1 MMHCVDDQTARLME
15 IHNGPSLFRK
25 LESPSPHL
33 TEHLCIVKYVTI
45 ADSPASKIGR
55 PRSTRMH
62 AIICDA
68 VLELVSGGATLSS
81 LSLVSISR
89 DTGISRNSIYRRWKS
104 KEQLYS
110 DVVKSIERQLPD
122 LTEQSAR
129 ENLFVLIKTFDGV
142 ERSERRMEQAV
153 VAEAQNFPDL
163 HEQYLIEIV
172 APLDHA
178 MKLAIRRGKETRE
191 IRADVDENLLAE
203 VLVSSVSAA
212 MSSNDREGQDFESV
226 SRRIIDLVFDGV
238 SPK

>member
-1 MMHCVDDQTARLME
+1 MYTV
-15 IHNGPSLFRK
+15 
-25 LESPSPHL
+25 
-33 TEHLCIVKYVTI
+33 
-45 ADSPASKIGR
+45 
-55 PRSTRMH
+55 
-62 AIICDA
+62 ICDA
-68 VLELVSGGATLSS
+68 VLDLVSGGATLSS
-81 LSLVSISR
+81 LSLVRISR

-172 APLDHA
+172 APFDHA

-203 VLVSSVSAA
+203 VLVSSVSAG

>member
-1 MMHCVDDQTARLME
+1 
-15 IHNGPSLFRK
+15 
-25 LESPSPHL
+25 
-33 TEHLCIVKYVTI
+33 
-45 ADSPASKIGR
+45 
-55 PRSTRMH
+55 MH

-129 ENLFVLIKTFDGV
+129 ENLFVLMKTFDGV
-142 ERSERRMEQAV
+142 VERSEGRMEQAIM
-153 VAEAQNFPDL
+153 AEAQNFPDL

-172 APLDHA
+172 APFDHA

-203 VLVSSVSAA
+203 VLVSSVSAG

-226 SRRIIDLVFDGV
+226 SRQIIDLVFDGV

>member
-1 MMHCVDDQTARLME
+1 L
-15 IHNGPSLFRK
+15 RK
-25 LESPSPHL
+25 SESPSQHL
-33 TEHLCIVKYVTI
+33 TEHLCIVKYVTV
-45 ADSPASKIGR
+45 ADSPTSKIGR
-55 PRSTRMH
+55 PRSTRMYTV
-62 AIICDA
+62 ICDA
-68 VLELVSGGATLSS
+68 VLDLVSGGATLSS
-81 LSLVSISR
+81 LSLVRISR

-122 LTEQSAR
+122 LTELSAR
-129 ENLFVLIKTFDGV
+129 ENLFVMMKTFDGAV
-142 ERSERRMEQAV
+142 ERSKGRMEQAI

-172 APLDHA
+172 APFDHA

-203 VLVSSVSAA
+203 VLVSSVSAG
-212 MSSNDREGQDFESV
+212 MSSNHREGQDFESA